1 MSLVNAT
8 VVKLP
13 SGVHYVTS
21 GHYTPGDSAGVV
33 ALVIAAG
40 MSCISVVTLLILLII
55 SATRSV
61 QAPGQVVFIRTH
73 VAAYFVS
80 LLFCDFW
87 QSIGSLLSIRWVHD
101 QGVSIGVS
109 CTAQAAIKNGGNV
122 GTAIWSL
129 VIALHTFFVLF
140 VGRRPWEP
148 ALYITLIL
156 VWPLIGFIVV
166 LGPGIIEDTARGPY
180 FGISGIW
187 CWITDGYNLQ
197 KLMLEYLWMFA
208 SAFISLIL
216 YALILLKLRGNL
228 VVSGKRWKLRRAPVL
243 GRWDPQT
250 GQGTL
255 EGQVTGITRQMML
268 FPTAYIIVI
277 LPIAA
282 CRYASWAGN
291 NVPFQV
297 LIFAFV
303 VQLYTLDTVL
313 ISQQRC
319 FINAVLFICTRNV
332 IPADHRNIFRVDRDD
347 DEKDADPETVHLRGA
362 GKPMRVKQ
370 INAIITIEPAR
381 TFKEKLRP
389 SPRLVQM
396 NRPAQPAPRLSREE
410 LGKINANYAPV
421 PPPKPAP
428 SRPRTPFRI
437 VNATETS
444 FSMDSR
450 WAGVSLLEHPATPPT
465 GSHQRSS
472 SVASDTSYLSDDSTT
487 PLTASARRES
497 VRMSRSAITPPL
509 PRATSPSPLLVN
521 GTTAPALVVSGASPV
536 PATPPRAH
544 TPTALSLSAAARRPP
559 PTSVPNTARP
569 PTPAS
574 DMTSMRRS
582 HSSAGSHDRASGEA
596 QYVSVQH
603 AKTYF

>member
-40 MSCISVVTLLILLII
+40 MSCISVVTLLVLLII
-55 SATRSV
+55 SARRSV

-101 QGVSIGVS
+101 QGVSVGVS

-156 VWPLIGFIVV
+156 VWSLIGFIVV
-166 LGPGIIEDTARGPY
+166 LGPGIIEDAARGPY

-187 CWITDGYNLQ
+187 CWITDGYSLQ
-197 KLMLEYLWMFA
+197 QLMLEYLWMFA

-228 VVSGKRWKLRRAPVL
+228 VVSGKKWKLRRAPVL

-291 NVPFQV
+291 TVPFQV
-297 LIFAFV
+297 LIFADVIFLL
-303 VQLYTLDTVL
+303 QG
-313 ISQQRC
+313 

-347 DEKDADPETVHLRGA
+347 EDKDADPETVHLRGG

-381 TFKEKLRP
+381 TVKEKLRP

-396 NRPAQPAPRLSREE
+396 SRPTQPAPRLSREE

-421 PPPKPAP
+421 PPAKPAP

-450 WAGVSLLEHPATPPT
+450 WAGVSLLEHPPTPPT
-465 GSHQRSS
+465 GSYHHQRSS
-472 SVASDTSYLSDDSTT
+472 SVASDSSYVSDDSTT

-497 VRMSRSAITPPL
+497 ARMSLPRSAIAAPTPPL
-509 PRATSPSPLLVN
+509 PRATSPAPLLVT
-521 GTTAPALVVSGASPV
+521 GIAPD
-536 PATPPRAH
+536 TPPRAH
-544 TPTALSLSAAARRPP
+544 TPTALALSAAARRPP

-574 DMTSMRRS
+574 DMTGVRRS
-582 HSSAGSHDRASGEA
+582 HSSAGSGDRTSAEA
-596 QYVSVQH
+596 QYISVQH
-603 AKTYF
+603 AKTYI